1 MSQLHCDQ
9 VQRHFEKCQKTCR
22 CKCTGLL
29 HYSFEILTPFFLN
42 RHSTMYYCLSLTLHS
57 LLEDNLPMMMA
68 NSCSATMDK
77 HLVNFNNSPSTITPI
92 VTQSQLDDQIMVG
105 TSQ

>member
-1 MSQLHCDQ
+1 
-9 VQRHFEKCQKTCR
+9 
-22 CKCTGLL
+22 LL
-29 HYSFEILTPFFLN
+29 V
-42 RHSTMYYCLSLTLHS
+42 
-57 LLEDNLPMMMA
+57 
-68 NSCSATMDK
+68 ATMDK